1 MVLLNFLTFDLQS
14 LSFFI
19 MIEKRIPSLGIEPG
33 VEFMLRVEFTF
44 NISFYIVVLVLQDND
59 LFYAAKLSGSSVIV
73 KKFNNKYHLHE
84 MLIVV
89 VQYVT

>member
-33 VEFMLRVEFTF
+33 VEFMLRVFDK
-44 NISFYIVVLVLQDND
+44 VVTTGFKDTNGAMAD
-59 LFYAAKLSGSSVIV
+59 
-73 KKFNNKYHLHE
+73 
-84 MLIVV
+84 
-89 VQYVT
+89 